1 MQIELIT
8 KQDLQVLR
16 HQIAEDIQTL
26 LSVKTQSQPAWLK
39 SSEVRKML
47 KISPGTL
54 QNLRISGELNP
65 SKIGGSFYYRTDE
78 IEKLLT
84 RRA

>member
-1 MQIELIT
+1 MQFELIT
-8 KQDLQVLR
+8 KQDLQMLR
-16 HQIAEDIQTL
+16 HQIAEDLQAL
-26 LSVKTQSQPAWLK
+26 LSVKTESQPAWLK

-65 SKIGGSFYYRTDE
+65 
-78 IEKLLT
+78 
-84 RRA
+84 